1 MGLYDTLQS
10 PERQAG
16 KTMALSECC
25 TLGESLGF
33 GRGSVSLEEE
43 VRACLLF
50 FNSLGFVMYFDE
62 EGLRDLVILNP
73 VAFLIDPI
81 TKVVAPFHLAWSRP
95 ALAHPAWSYRQGR
108 CPLLLF
114 HHLLLLDDS

>member
-1 MGLYDTLQS
+1 MYDALQS
-10 PERQAG
+10 PELQTG

-25 TLGESLGF
+25 TLGASLGF

-81 TKVVAPFHLAWSRP
+81 TKVAAPCRPAWP
-95 ALAHPAWSYRQGR
+95 PLALAHSAWSYRHGR
-108 CPLLLF
+108 CPLLRRRRLLILF
-114 HHLLLLDDS
+114 LDDS